1 MGWRAEGG
9 HNATQLGRAAVQMIF
24 KLSLTEMLWKSVK
37 ALEQENRRLREEKET
52 WVQKALNVSKRLF
65 ELERKTLSGLPHT

>member
-1 MGWRAEGG
+1 MP
-9 HNATQLGRAAVQMIF
+9 F
-24 KLSLTEMLWKSVK
+24 LWKSVK

-65 ELERKTLSGLPHT
+65 ELERKTLSGLSHT